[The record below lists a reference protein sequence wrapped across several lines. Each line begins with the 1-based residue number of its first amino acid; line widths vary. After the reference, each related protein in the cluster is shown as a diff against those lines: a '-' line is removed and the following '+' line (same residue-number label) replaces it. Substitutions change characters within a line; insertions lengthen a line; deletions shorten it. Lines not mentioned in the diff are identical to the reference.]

1 MGLRK
6 PCAEFILQMPFSKVF
21 VVVSGQINQRKAR
34 GMKIGEVCAGGL
46 QLEIQRGGK
55 AAV

>member
-1 MGLRK
+1 MRK

>member
-1 MGLRK
+1 
-6 PCAEFILQMPFSKVF
+6 MPFSKVF
-21 VVVSGQINQRKAR
+21 VVVSGQINQRKTR

-46 QLEIQRGGK
+46 QLEIQCGGK